1 MLPTLYRSNNT
12 LIDRMFDDWAVPHAT
27 AHVNRYAF
35 VEGEKN
41 FTLSLSLPQGVKAEA
56 IQASV
61 RDGILTVTV
70 PKSES
75 QVIDIDVTEDKD
87 TS

>member
-1 MLPTLYRSNNT
+1 
-12 LIDRMFDDWAVPHAT
+12 MFDDVWALPTPTRAT
-27 AHVNRYAF
+27 NVNRYAF

-41 FTLSLSLPQGVKAEA
+41 FTLSISLPHGTKADS

-70 PKSES
+70 PKSEPE
-75 QVIDIDVTEDKD
+75 VIDIQVDDD
-87 TS
+87 SS

>member
-1 MLPTLYRSNNT
+1 MQN
-12 LIDRMFDDWAVPHAT
+12 
-27 AHVNRYAF
+27 VNHYAF

-41 FTLSLSLPQGVKAEA
+41 FTLSISLPQGTKADS

-75 QVIDIDVTEDKD
+75 QVIDVEVQDEVPEGE
-87 TS
+87 